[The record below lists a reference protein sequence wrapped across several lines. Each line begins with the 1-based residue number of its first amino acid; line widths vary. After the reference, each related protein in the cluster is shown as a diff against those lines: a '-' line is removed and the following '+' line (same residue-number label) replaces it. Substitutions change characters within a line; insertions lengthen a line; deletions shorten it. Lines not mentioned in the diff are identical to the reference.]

1 MATEYLG
8 GEVPKIAGFLNELL
22 GMDRNYGG
30 YRPIY
35 PEGAKDYE
43 IAAGEVQPIDY
54 VRQEYGADP
63 GQMGPDQEEL
73 AAQAGGPVADNRY
86 ETPAT
91 PQAIDDGSLDIWP
104 EDIPSDAPVTTAPT
118 LGSGG
123 TRISDENRMIEHQAM
138 LNDLN
143 QEDLD
148 MIQLLG
154 EEFGGSTTDPNAV
167 NQPIIEVP
175 NEQNQQ
181 SGFVQAPSSSN
192 PSGAVPLHRRGRLMA
207 QSRIHRNQLPERP
220 DIAEPEPEPQP
231 GDQEV
236 YTKPVSTPELEM
248 AGAIAQ
254 MGGQPPP
261 PPPPVQPPMAP
272 ELEMGNII
280 EELSTPP
287 MMAPEMEMANF
298 PQAPRRAGHAGRI
311 ASMGGQQNQSQG
323 LINAISN
330 WFSGNKGRTMTPP
343 MATTGDIR
351 NRPMTIGASSSAP
364 QYTSLGRRVPGF
376 GPTGSNT
383 GPAGDMSRYTYQP
396 KFTPA

>member
-91 PQAIDDGSLDIWP
+91 PQAIDDGLMDIWP
-104 EDIPSDAPVTTAPT
+104 EGIPSTTVTPTATANGSGQVTIENENRINEMMSDLGQGGDIRLAEDLPFMNAIGGGDIPPEA
-118 LGSGG
+118 
-123 TRISDENRMIEHQAM
+123 
-138 LNDLN
+138 LN
-143 QEDLD
+143 
-148 MIQLLG
+148 LLEPHNPIVPEYTG
-154 EEFGGSTTDPNAV
+154 PYTQDPNNLPMFVGNEASFNDV
-167 NQPIIEVP
+167 PGPIGP
-175 NEQNQQ
+175 Q
-181 SGFVQAPSSSN
+181 
-192 PSGAVPLHRRGRLMA
+192 
-207 QSRIHRNQLPERP
+207 
-220 DIAEPEPEPQP
+220 PQP
-231 GDQEV
+231 GNQEV

-254 MGGQPPP
+254 MGGQPTPP
-261 PPPPVQPPMAP
+261 AQPPALAAASATGPAP
-272 ELEMGNII
+272 NPMSPEFGG
-280 EELSTPP
+280 PP
-287 MMAPEMEMANF
+287 TATAPSIQDIADLRGGI
-298 PQAPRRAGHAGRI
+298 PAASGGRN
-311 ASMGGQQNQSQG
+311 ASQG
-323 LINAISN
+323 EGFNLINAISN

-351 NRPMTIGASSSAP
+351 NRPMSIGASSSAP
-364 QYTSLGRRVPGF
+364 QFTAQGHRMAGW
-376 GPTGSNT
+376 GGNNT
-383 GPAGDMSRYTYQP
+383 GPAGDSARHTYQP